1 MTDFWLGLV
10 IGFVVALVLGYMIT
24 NYIAT
29 WLLHKIQLELQDKLD
44 TELEEVVLRVE
55 RVGDVIYCY
64 DDHNQFICQGRDVQE
79 IEQSFRDRYPN
90 GDCVLILRGEKDVLG
105 EMK

>member
-10 IGFVVALVLGYMIT
+10 IGFVVALVLAYMIT
-24 NYIAT
+24 NYIGT
-29 WLLHKIQLELQDKLD
+29 RLLHKIQQELQDKLD
-44 TELEEVVLRVE
+44 TELEEVVVRVE

-64 DDHNQFICQGRDVQE
+64 DDHNRFVCQGRDVKE
-79 IEQSFRDRYPN
+79 IEQAFKDRYP
-90 GDCVLILRGEKDVLG
+90 DRACVLILRGEKDVLG